1 MRCEE
6 SLALMDQYF
15 DGELGE
21 PDARLVAGHL
31 AVCAA
36 CEKAYSKLKR
46 EQDFYLRHECEAEA
60 SPAFWSNVFAK
71 AAQEP
76 EPAARSAGGFAWLRE
91 RLVKTLGEV
100 RALRFSPLLT
110 AAIVILSV
118 GVTVGVM
125 RYINLRERA
134 AEQQT
139 LARNGGNPFALPA
152 ASGSTPGSAKVTS
165 SEMAAGKNLAAT
177 ISEDNIK
184 SHHQP
189 RALPRQQTPDEL
201 VRKAEQKYIAAIALL
216 SRDANRR
223 RSRIDP
229 AALAQFDQAL
239 ASVDR
244 TIMGTR
250 RAVRAHPN
258 DPVAV
263 QYMLTAYAK
272 KVDVLRQM
280 VND

>member
-6 SLALMDQYF
+6 SLALIDQYF

-21 PDARLVAGHL
+21 PTASAVADHL
-31 AVCAA
+31 AACAA
-36 CEKAYSKLKR
+36 CEKTYGRLKR
-46 EQDFYLRHECEAEA
+46 EQNFYLRHECEAEV
-60 SPAFWSNVFAK
+60 SPAFWANVFAQ

-76 EPAARSAGGFAWLRE
+76 KHAAPSAWSFAGVSQ
-91 RLVKTLGEV
+91 RLNDTLGEL
-100 RALRFSPLLT
+100 RALHFSPLLT
-110 AAIVILSV
+110 AALVLLSI
-118 GVTVGVM
+118 GLTAGVM
-125 RYINLRERA
+125 KYINAHERVV
-134 AEQQT
+134 EQPPDDRRTPSGTNETANAGTESHNLAVATSRANVRPHHHT
-139 LARNGGNPFALPA
+139 LE
-152 ASGSTPGSAKVTS
+152 TS
-165 SEMAAGKNLAAT
+165 S
-177 ISEDNIK
+177 
-184 SHHQP
+184 H
-189 RALPRQQTPDEL
+189 RQTPDEL
-201 VRKAEQKYIAAIALL
+201 VRHAEQKYLAAIALL
-216 SRDANRR
+216 IRDAHRR

-244 TIMGTR
+244 AIIGTR
-250 RAVRAHPN
+250 RAVRAHPT

>member
-21 PDARLVAGHL
+21 PNASLVAGHL
-31 AVCAA
+31 AVCTA
-36 CEKAYSKLKR
+36 CDKAYGKLKR
-46 EQDFYLRHECEAEA
+46 EQDFYLRHECEAVV
-60 SPAFWSNVFAK
+60 SPAFWSNVLAK

-76 EPAARSAGGFAWLRE
+76 EPAARSAWSFAWLRE
-91 RLVKTLGEV
+91 RLINTLGEV

-110 AAIVILSV
+110 AALVILSV

-134 AEQQT
+134 AEQQA
-139 LARNGGNPFALPA
+139 LARNGGNLLAPRA
-152 ASGSTPGSAKVTS
+152 AHGSTPSGAKETS
-165 SEMAAGKNLAAT
+165 NEMAANKSLAAT
-177 ISEDNIK
+177 TSEANGK

-189 RALPRQQTPDEL
+189 KPLLRQQTPDEL

-223 RSRIDP
+223 RPRIDP

-244 TIMGTR
+244 TIIGTR
-250 RAVRAHPN
+250 RAVRAHPT

-263 QYMLTAYAK
+263 QYMLMAYAK
-272 KVDVLRQM
+272 KVEVLRQM
-280 VND
+280 VSD